1 MEIGGL
7 KSVSRRSI
15 EQLELLAAQL
25 AQLDEVLLH
34 LVATQDRRV
43 DRSVVKNAAQTLG
56 DTRIARAPRLEKNH
70 MIAEDFLFE
79 LVFQRFH
86 SLGRVVALRLNALP
100 LVLVAVKCLDYEVQV
115 VFAQLALVLDERSID
130 RLQLARQLLVGL
142 HVLQT
147 SDLAFVHLVQQVAIV
162 RRQLLHVGLLVEQDV
177 GLHSLEVVDH
187 EALLVELGQLVE
199 QLCQL
204 VEALLGR

>member
-7 KSVSRRSI
+7 KSVSTRSI

-56 DTRIARAPRLEKNH
+56 DTRIARAPRLEENH